1 MNDTQKGKTL
11 IAYYSM
17 SGHTRALAEEIR
29 LTLSADIEEIREP
42 RQRRGFPGM
51 MSALFDAL
59 RRREPPIEPPVR
71 DPAHYD
77 LLILGGPVWAG
88 RLASPVRTY
97 AHRYATKAPHV
108 AFFCTEG
115 GNGGAR
121 AFAELEHLVS
131 RAPDA
136 TLEIDAKR
144 LAPEAHRDALQR
156 FAATVLARKQ

>member
-1 MNDTQKGKTL
+1 MNDTQNGRTL

-17 SGHTRALAEEIR
+17 SGHTRALAEEIGR
-29 LTLSADIEEIREP
+29 TLGADIDEIREP
-42 RQRRGFPGM
+42 RQRRGFSGV

-71 DPAHYD
+71 DPAKYD
-77 LLILGGPVWAG
+77 LLVLGGPVWAG

-97 AHRYATKAPHV
+97 AHRYATKAPHI

-121 AFAELEHLVS
+121 AFAELERLVS

-156 FAATVLARKQ
+156 FATDVLAGKH

>member
-1 MNDTQKGKTL
+1 
-11 IAYYSM
+11 
-17 SGHTRALAEEIR
+17 
-29 LTLSADIEEIREP
+29 
-42 RQRRGFPGM
+42 

-77 LLILGGPVWAG
+77 LLVLGGPVLAG
-88 RLASPVRTY
+88 
-97 AHRYATKAPHV
+97 
-108 AFFCTEG
+108 
-115 GNGGAR
+115 
-121 AFAELEHLVS
+121 AELEHPVS

-144 LAPEAHRDALQR
+144 LASEAHRDALQR